1 MKTAFCLLTALVTII
16 CKAQKTV
23 PAFGEIDLSSMK
35 LEKCSFESE
44 ANAMV
49 LFDVQ
54 DLEYEY
60 SVISGKIHN
69 RRRVRIKIFNEKGLD
84 AASVKIP
91 FHSKKNNTQ
100 VTELKGMVYSLSSG
114 ETIQKQE
121 IKEEDFYR
129 DKVNSSYETINFAFP
144 GVKAGDVVEYAYSIT
159 EKNRLNFDPWILQ
172 REIPCEYMST
182 VITVPSFSTVYSF
195 YVGRDSIDQNNE
207 TTGKGGK
214 ERHIRTFY
222 KSNIPGFRP
231 EPYMSSL
238 QDNLARMYFVLIR
251 ESNTG
256 FNDVIAANMVW
267 RSAGEMLIKSNSF
280 NWQSVKEIPGTQ
292 PYIDTARRFSTTKER
307 VKYLFD
313 VVKNRMTR
321 TAQTFFPED
330 IVDAWKNKSGT
341 SAEIN
346 MILLNLL
353 RQVDVVCSPVLF
365 STRDNG
371 KVQLNFPAITQLNG
385 FNVMVTDVKAF
396 YILDASS
403 KNQFYHT
410 PPPNMLDRD
419 ALILEPGGVRWMFV
433 SDTRTLSQ
441 TSQDLIIWFND
452 KKELEGKS
460 INRYYNYAK
469 QNRLDN
475 LGKETLPEKPKSEI
489 PNEVVV
495 TSFDRYDDRGESS
508 PLEETTKFTFT
519 PNSTDDYYFINP
531 LFFSPETKNPFV
543 AEKRQSDIDFGS
555 KHEMRI
561 GLKLEI
567 PEGYEVES
575 IPASLVAKNPDSS
588 FVFKR
593 ITSADAQNIYFTQTF
608 EILQSNFK
616 AEEYAVV
623 KEFYKFMATKMNE
636 EIILRKKKK
645 D

>member
-1 MKTAFCLLTALVTII
+1 MKTALCLLTVILTIT
-16 CKAQKTV
+16 CHAQETV
-23 PAFGEIDLSSMK
+23 PGFGEIDLSSMK
-35 LEKCSFESE
+35 MEKCAFEPD
-44 ANAMV
+44 AHAMV

-60 SVISGKIHN
+60 SVISGKIHS

-91 FHSKKNNTQ
+91 FHSKKKNTQ
-100 VTELKGMVYSLSSG
+100 VTELKGMVYSLSG
-114 ETIQKQE
+114 ETIQKKE
-121 IKEEDFYR
+121 ITQEDFYR
-129 DKVNSSYETINFAFP
+129 DKINATYETINFAFP
-144 GVKAGDVVEYAYSIT
+144 GVKPGDVVEYTYSIT
-159 EKNRLNFDPWILQ
+159 EKNRLHFDAWILQ
-172 REIPCEYMST
+172 REIPCEYMLT
-182 VITVPSFSTVYSF
+182 AITVPSFSSVYSF
-195 YVGRDSIDQNNE
+195 FIGRDSIVQNNE

-214 ERHIRTFY
+214 EKHIRTFY

-238 QDNLARMYFVLIR
+238 QDNLARMYFVLIK
-251 ESNTG
+251 EGNNG
-256 FNDVIAANMVW
+256 FDDAIAANMVW

-292 PYIDTARRFSTTKER
+292 PFIDTARRFSTTKDR
-307 VKYLFD
+307 VKYLFEA
-313 VVKNRMTR
+313 VKKRMTR

-330 IVDAWKNKSGT
+330 IAEAWEKKNGT

-353 RQVDVVCSPVLF
+353 RQVDVVCNPVLF

-385 FNVMVTDVKAF
+385 LNVMVVDVNTF
-396 YILDASS
+396 YILDASA
-403 KNQFYHT
+403 KNQAYHT

-433 SDTRTLSQ
+433 SDTRTLAQ
-441 TSQDLIIWFND
+441 TSQDLIIWFNE

-469 QNRLDN
+469 QNRLDK
-475 LGKETLPEKPKSEI
+475 LAKDSLSEKPKSEI
-489 PNEVVV
+489 NSGIEVS
-495 TSFDRYDDRGESS
+495 SFDRYDAQSESS
-508 PLEETTKFTFT
+508 PLEETTQFTFT
-519 PNSTDDYYFINP
+519 PNSTDDFYFINP
-531 LFFSPETKNPFV
+531 LFFSPETRNPFV

-555 KHEMRI
+555 KQEIRI

-575 IPASLVAKNPDSS
+575 IPASVVAKNPDST

-593 ITSADAQNIYFTQTF
+593 VANADAQNVYFSQTF
-608 EILQSNFK
+608 EILQSTFK
-616 AEEYAVV
+616 AEEYAAV
-623 KEFYKFMATKMNE
+623 KEFYKFIASKMNE

-645 D
+645 E